1 MMTMEVMTENVFSQI
16 DLVLKMRK
24 IKAGRRGMRK
34 VMRERGL
41 PRGEKVLFCS
51 QVTEEKELSS
61 EA

>member
-1 MMTMEVMTENVFSQI
+1 MMIMEVMTENVFSQI

-51 QVTEEKELSS
+51 QAIEEKELRS